1 MKSRDTKPRVWRPI
15 HRFGFTLLG
24 LMLIAPAALILISGR
39 SHYQNYWGAP
49 VFAPFAIFA
58 GLLCWIAVLTH
69 WKKKEKE

>member
-1 MKSRDTKPRVWRPI
+1 
-15 HRFGFTLLG
+15 
-24 LMLIAPAALILISGR
+24 MLIAPAALILISGR

-58 GLLCWIAVLTH
+58 GLLFWIAVLTH